1 MGTSAKMYICWVAYI
16 LDPGT
21 LLVPRRSRKC
31 ASQPMVVF
39 SGSAKVLSY
48 LHDRADFVG
57 LLDVQ
62 LQTHIS
68 LVVLSLMEE
77 AGQGPTGLRPS
88 LCQLALLNLVR
99 QGHRLH
105 TSPLVNMSRGSST
118 NFRSVVT

>member
-77 AGQGPTGLRPS
+77 AARVL
-88 LCQLALLNLVR
+88 
-99 QGHRLH
+99 
-105 TSPLVNMSRGSST
+105 RGSSLLL
-118 NFRSVVT
+118 FPHIPSEPLL

>member
-1 MGTSAKMYICWVAYI
+1 
-16 LDPGT
+16 
-21 LLVPRRSRKC
+21 
-31 ASQPMVVF
+31 MVVF

-77 AGQGPTGLRPS
+77 AARVL
-88 LCQLALLNLVR
+88 
-99 QGHRLH
+99 
-105 TSPLVNMSRGSST
+105 RGSSLLL
-118 NFRSVVT
+118 FPHIPSEPLL

>member
-1 MGTSAKMYICWVAYI
+1 MSVQYA
-16 LDPGT
+16 LDPSI

-39 SGSAKVLSY
+39 YGSAMVQSY

-77 AGQGPTGLRPS
+77 AARVL
-88 LCQLALLNLVR
+88 
-99 QGHRLH
+99 
-105 TSPLVNMSRGSST
+105 RGSSLLL
-118 NFRSVVT
+118 FPHIPSEPLL